1 MLVGAVADAFAER
14 VGGESTLIE
23 LGPLLGQLGAGPF
36 RKDIGPDAR
45 RALDLVEA
53 ADLIVVGSPAYRA
66 TYTGLFKLF
75 FDHVGQYAIVD
86 KPIVL
91 TATGGSD
98 RHALLVEHQMR
109 PLFGFFQALTLPL
122 GIFANEG
129 DFADYRISRT
139 TSGSASRRRSIAR
152 SRSCGRGSSRWWR
165 RGTSRARRCSRGGS
179 ASTAASSVS
188 SRSASASSKTS
199 GGRIFRV
206 ALSKAV
212 AESRTRRSRRPF
224 TTSSARDSDGRPRHP
239 PGRRR

>member
-1 MLVGAVADAFAER
+1 MRSIVGVSGSPTSPSRTSVLVGAVADAFATR
-14 VGGESTLIE
+14 MGGTSTLIE

-36 RKDIGPDAR
+36 RRDIGPDAR
-45 RALDLVEA
+45 DAIDLVEA

-129 DFADYRISRT
+129 DFTDYRISSDDLTERIETAVDRT
-139 TSGSASRRRSIAR
+139 VPFVR
-152 SRSCGRGSSRWWR
+152 SRLDQPVAA
-165 RGTSRARRCSRGGS
+165 GTGEPTRP
-179 ASTAASSVS
+179 SV
-188 SRSASASSKTS
+188 
-199 GGRIFRV
+199 F
-206 ALSKAV
+206 
-212 AESRTRRSRRPF
+212 
-224 TTSSARDSDGRPRHP
+224 
-239 PGRRR
+239 